1 MATSTQLIELD
12 LNEISGVD
20 HPANLHEGWLVLKSS
35 TDPLEKALADAAEA
49 MTNNNNGESNM
60 ELSHEETSD
69 EVVEKEADSLNMD
82 ALQKSVD
89 TLQKSLDAAEAA
101 NAALTAERDMEKAT
115 ARVEDWATLPG
126 VTPEEFA
133 PVLRALHTESPEH
146 AEIIEGVLDKCV
158 TALGEADVL
167 KEVGTEETSD
177 DTSSYAKLEGLA
189 KGLVEAGDAKSIADG
204 IGKAAEAHPDIYAAY
219 IQEKEA

>member
-101 NAALTAERDMEKAT
+101 NAALTAERDMEKAYKLYPT
-115 ARVEDWATLPG
+115 FAVGSYAQITNNKRYWDSPCNGLTMPSDMCGGLYKLKHCDH
-126 VTPEEFA
+126 A
-133 PVLRALHTESPEH
+133 PVVPPKEH
-146 AEIIEGVLDKCV
+146 CNRINYYCG
-158 TALGEADVL
+158 
-167 KEVGTEETSD
+167 
-177 DTSSYAKLEGLA
+177 KL
-189 KGLVEAGDAKSIADG
+189 
-204 IGKAAEAHPDIYAAY
+204 
-219 IQEKEA
+219 